1 MFLAYSTSVAAQLHP
16 CRVYKEGGET
26 QGSLRWVSEQ
36 LRPCSHQWEL
46 RAHSRAPLPPAVPG
60 RGRSLR
66 HGSIPESRSW

>member
-1 MFLAYSTSVAAQLHP
+1 M
-16 CRVYKEGGET
+16 